1 MTSAICYMCGAPKGT
16 PLRQCD
22 ACGIEPRSV
31 EAFSKSLVL
40 SSHLMDE
47 QDLADASAR
56 LKKGQG
62 FPFPPQLL
70 RQADE
75 ALKDKQLTDMLK
87 LEAAEPQAGKKMKEK
102 PSPSKSV
109 NQAKTP
115 SSLISTQSALHQSPF
130 YLLGVSLRDSR
141 KRIIEAADERSLEIG
156 DEACQSARSQLT
168 NPRQRITAEVA
179 WLPGVSPSKS
189 QQLMK
194 TLEADAQSLRAATGL
209 PSLAHLN
216 LLSAAFEGVDSSF
229 NGEQISE
236 FICEIADLAESL
248 DPAEVLRD
256 LNEDRV
262 ISGFAEIRSVDQ
274 VEVELAERK
283 RHYRNSV
290 KEVLNRLPPD
300 RLVEAMTL
308 AVESATYSG
317 EIHAPELIDD
327 LVDGYE
333 VDVQGFLE
341 AEAANVERLLEAIR
355 GAAGNGEGALKPLV
369 DKLELVATNWDRVA
383 QPIQVSAKARGIRH
397 EASHDVAYDIR
408 SVAIDLWNEHGHL
421 ALSQRLTA
429 LVQSLF
435 AELPELSDRVEQDVE
450 ALRGIQQNREKDVQ
464 ENAEWERE
472 ITFSAELGMIFKD
485 VLSISPSGV
494 SWKGRSYPLD
504 KITRVRW
511 GATVHRTNGIKTG
524 TTYTFAFGDDTS
536 EAVGTIS
543 KKEVFDTFID
553 KLWRSV
559 CFRLLNDLVK
569 ALKAGRELSFG
580 GGKIR
585 DDGVTLIKHKMFGAN
600 EAVTCPWSNTQI
612 YSANGA
618 FYVQAKDD
626 KKAYIGSS
634 YIEGRN
640 THIFEQLIRMA
651 YKKPGMRKLSDI
663 LN

>member
-1 MTSAICYMCGAPKGT
+1 MTSAICYMCGAPKRT
-16 PLRQCD
+16 PLRHCD
-22 ACGIEPRSV
+22 TCGVEPRSV

-47 QDLADASAR
+47 QDLADASGR

-62 FPFPPQLL
+62 FPFPPNLL
-70 RQADE
+70 RKAEE

-87 LEAAEPQAGKKMKEK
+87 VEAAEPHAAKAPNKQASPTK
-102 PSPSKSV
+102 SPSGATAARSF
-109 NQAKTP
+109 N
-115 SSLISTQSALHQSPF
+115 STESALHQSPF
-130 YLLGVSLRDSR
+130 HVLQVSLRDGR
-141 KRIIEAADERSLEIG
+141 KRIIEASDERSLEIG
-156 DEACQSARSQLT
+156 DEACQAARSQLT
-168 NPRQRITAEVA
+168 NPRQRVTAEIA

-189 QQLMK
+189 QQLIK
-194 TLEADAQSLRAATGL
+194 TLETDAQSLRSATGL
-209 PSLAHLN
+209 PALAHLN
-216 LLSAAFEGVDSSF
+216 LLSSAFEGVDSTF

-236 FICEIADLAESL
+236 FICQIADLAETV
-248 DPAEVLRD
+248 DPTEVLRD

-274 VEVELAERK
+274 IETELADRK

-300 RLVEAMTL
+300 QLVEAMTL
-308 AVESATYSG
+308 AVESATFSG
-317 EIHAPELIDD
+317 EIHAPELVDD

-333 VDVQGFLE
+333 VDVQGFVE
-341 AEAANVERLLEAIR
+341 AETANIERLLEAIR
-355 GAAGNGEGALKPLV
+355 VAASNGESAVRPLV
-369 DKLELVATNWDRVA
+369 DKLELVAKNWDRVA

-397 EASHDVAYDIR
+397 EASHGVAYDIR
-408 SVAIDLWNEHGHL
+408 NVAIDLWNEHGHL

-450 ALRGIQQNREKDVQ
+450 ALRGIQQNREKDAQ
-464 ENAEWERE
+464 ENADWERE

-485 VLSISPSGV
+485 VLSISPLGV

-511 GATVHRTNGIKTG
+511 GATVHRTNGMKTG

-543 KKEVFDTFID
+543 KKEVFENFID
-553 KLWRSV
+553 KLWRAV

-600 EAVTCPWSNTQI
+600 EAVHCPWSNTHI
-612 YSANGA
+612 YSASGA

-626 KKAYIGSS
+626 KKAYIGST

-651 YKKPGMRKLSDI
+651 FKKPGMRKLSDI